1 MKTIAILKKQDQTT
15 IGVNEDGYIVVSQE
29 CSIGGEAQSI
39 WIAPEN
45 AKAVI
50 EGIMNSIGISQ
61 GQQFFNS
68 MRQILSEE

>member
-1 MKTIAILKKQDQTT
+1 MKIIATLKKQDETT
-15 IGVNEDGYIVVSQE
+15 IGVTDDGYIVISQG
-29 CSIGGEAQSI
+29 CNLGGEGQQI

-50 EGIMNSIGISQ
+50 EGIINSIDLSQSQ
-61 GQQFFNS
+61 GFFNS